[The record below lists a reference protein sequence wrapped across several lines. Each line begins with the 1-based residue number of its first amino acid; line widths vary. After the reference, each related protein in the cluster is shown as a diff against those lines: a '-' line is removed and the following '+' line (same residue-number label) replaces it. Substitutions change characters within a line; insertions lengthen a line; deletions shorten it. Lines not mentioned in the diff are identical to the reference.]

1 MKKVDVHLKNVRV
14 LVSICLVI
22 HNMCI
27 IFGDTFWKN
36 EWMQETTDELQT
48 EMSHNIGT
56 NTSTNEIMVVA
67 NDTLQHLAGIDKN
80 ARKSLKYIKQNVV
93 MEFEIAMGTGGKTT
107 KEFSARQN
115 GIAKS
120 LWMTKTKTCIV

>member
-1 MKKVDVHLKNVRV
+1 MKKVDVHLKNVRI

-36 EWMQETTDELQT
+36 EWMQETTDEFQT

-67 NDTLQHLAGIDKN
+67 NDTLQHLAGIDEN
-80 ARKSLKYIKQNVV
+80 ARKSLKYIK
-93 MEFEIAMGTGGKTT
+93 
-107 KEFSARQN
+107 
-115 GIAKS
+115 
-120 LWMTKTKTCIV
+120 